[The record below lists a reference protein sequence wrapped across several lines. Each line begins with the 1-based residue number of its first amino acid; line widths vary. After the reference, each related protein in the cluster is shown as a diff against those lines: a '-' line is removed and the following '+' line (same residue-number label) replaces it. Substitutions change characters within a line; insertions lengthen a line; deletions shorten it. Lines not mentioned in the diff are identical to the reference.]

1 MKNFHWGFVTLGV
14 GAMMMVM
21 TTGGGS
27 LPNLSWGGADAKG
40 ERVVVVGA
48 TPVDVPVTTAVAS
61 HEIIAP
67 VKTGVTDT
75 ALAPPAITKTAP
87 APAPPPATVAD
98 PPPPP
103 PAAPGPAKEADVTLD
118 VDPFADPGVTA
129 TSPAK
134 TAGGDCANQ
143 AEIDK
148 SFEVL
153 TDELAA
159 INGLALLK
167 EVCMPVPAQKFDY
180 DPSEE
185 AKAVRLEEKTQEF
198 IKQGLP
204 DAPARLRAQLS
215 ERELVSKL
223 ARAKHNRKRAIVRLI
238 QEARLKKDAASH
250 DERIMMVKI
259 KQEEVQKQMAES
271 EEARRSAEKEKQA
284 DREARDKKVADD
296 RQRVEAE
303 KEMMNKIR
311 VEEVAR
317 LQKENDSR
325 RQEEKLDKR
334 RETAERE
341 ERDNKE
347 KESKRKMM
355 EEFQA
360 AMQAQMEDQKR
371 LAREERLQEAQEAKE
386 ARARLEEQMGKNK
399 VKLDAL
405 AA

>member
-1 MKNFHWGFVTLGV
+1 MKNFHWVFVTLGV
-14 GAMMMVM
+14 GAMMMVAM
-21 TTGGGS
+21 TGGGAM
-27 LPNLSWGGADAKG
+27 LPNVSWGGEDAKG
-40 ERVVVVGA
+40 DRVRVVGA
-48 TPVDVPVTTAVAS
+48 PPVEIQVTTAVAS

-67 VKTGVTDT
+67 TITDT
-75 ALAPPAITKTAP
+75 APAPPAVTNT
-87 APAPPPATVAD
+87 APAPPPPPLPAAIVD

-103 PAAPGPAKEADVTLD
+103 PAAPPPPVKEADVTLD
-118 VDPFADPGVTA
+118 VDPFADAGA
-129 TSPAK
+129 ASAPAK
-134 TAGGDCANQ
+134 TAGGSCANQ
-143 AEIDK
+143 AEIDA
-148 SFEVL
+148 SFEGL
-153 TDELAA
+153 DEALAA
-159 INGLALLK
+159 INGLDLLK

-185 AKAVRLEEKTQEF
+185 AKAQRLEEKTQDF

-204 DAPARLRAQLS
+204 DAPARLRAQLY

-250 DERIMMVKI
+250 DERLMMVKI
-259 KQEEVQKQMAES
+259 KQEEVQKQMADSEQQRAES
-271 EEARRSAEKEKQA
+271 EKEKQA
-284 DREARDKKVADD
+284 DREARDKKVLAD
-296 RQRVEAE
+296 RQRVESE

-311 VEEVAR
+311 IEEVAR
-317 LQKENDSR
+317 LQKENEER
-325 RQEEKLDKR
+325 RVEEKQDKK

-341 ERDNKE
+341 ARDNKE
-347 KESKRKMM
+347 KESKRQMM

-405 AA
+405 A